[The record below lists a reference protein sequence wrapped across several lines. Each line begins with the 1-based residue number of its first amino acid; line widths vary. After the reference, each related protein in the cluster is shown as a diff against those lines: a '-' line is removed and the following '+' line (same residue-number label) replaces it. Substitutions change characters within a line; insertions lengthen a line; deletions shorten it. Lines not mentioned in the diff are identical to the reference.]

1 MKRKKR
7 SLHARLRGLAR
18 RGVKALFWAALLLL
32 AVRANISFFRGAFER
47 ALENGVAFLICAPI
61 YAHFERVPDAL
72 SRLWKRGDVIDNLL
86 SDYAAHPT
94 DFEKYVAGVY
104 RRLGY
109 RARVT
114 RATGDGGIDV
124 HLWRDGVH
132 YAVEVKLYA
141 RGRRVGREY
150 IQKLW
155 AAQLDAKA
163 DAAIFVATCGYTA
176 QAIEFAG
183 RHDIILVD
191 GDSLKRMISAAGHKR
206 RFGRGR

>member
-1 MKRKKR
+1 MKRKKER
-7 SLHARLRGLAR
+7 LRERLARLGR
-18 RGVKALFWAALLLL
+18 RCIKALMGALLLLL
-32 AVRANISFFRGAFER
+32 AVRANISFFRGAFDR
-47 ALENGVAFLICAPI
+47 ALENGAVFLICAPI
-61 YAHFERVPDAL
+61 YARFDRAGDAL

-86 SDYAAHPT
+86 SEYAAHPT
-94 DFEKYVAGVY
+94 EFEKYVAGVY
-104 RRLGY
+104 KRLGY

-114 RATGDGGIDV
+114 RASGDGGIDV

-163 DAAIFVATCGYTA
+163 DAAIFVTTCGYTA
-176 QAIEFAG
+176 QAIEFAE

-191 GDSLKRMISAAGHKR
+191 GDSLKRMIGAAEHRR
-206 RFGRGR
+206 RFGRRR

>member
-7 SLHARLRGLAR
+7 NLRARFRELRMR
-18 RGVKALFWAALLLL
+18 CIKALIGAALLLL
-32 AVRANISFFRGAFER
+32 ALRANISFFRGAFMR
-47 ALENGVAFLICAPI
+47 ALQNGVAFLICAPL
-61 YAHFERVPDAL
+61 YAHFDRVPDAL
-72 SRLWKRGDVIDNLL
+72 SRLWNRGDVIDNLL
-86 SDYAAHPT
+86 ADYAARPT
-94 DFEKYVAGVY
+94 EFEKYVASVY

-109 RARVT
+109 RTRVT

-191 GDSLKRMISAAGHKR
+191 GDALKRMINAAEHR
-206 RFGRGR
+206 RHPGRR

>member
-1 MKRKKR
+1 MKMKKER
-7 SLHARLRGLAR
+7 LRERLARLGR
-18 RGVKALFWAALLLL
+18 RCIKALMGALLLLL
-32 AVRANISFFRGAFER
+32 AVRANISFFRGAFDR
-47 ALENGVAFLICAPI
+47 ALENGAAFLICAPI
-61 YAHFERVPDAL
+61 YARFDRAGDAL

-86 SDYAAHPT
+86 SEYAAHPT
-94 DFEKYVAGVY
+94 EFEKYVAGVY
-104 RRLGY
+104 KRLGY

-114 RATGDGGIDV
+114 RASGDGGIDV

-163 DAAIFVATCGYTA
+163 DAAIFVTTCGYTA
-176 QAIEFAG
+176 QAIEFAE
-183 RHDIILVD
+183 RHDVILVD
-191 GDSLKRMISAAGHKR
+191 GDALKRMIGAAEHRR
-206 RFGRGR
+206 RFGRRR

>member
-1 MKRKKR
+1 MDAT
-7 SLHARLRGLAR
+7 SLSSTSG
-18 RGVKALFWAALLLL
+18 
-32 AVRANISFFRGAFER
+32 SC
-47 ALENGVAFLICAPI
+47 AFLICAPI

-163 DAAIFVATCGYTA
+163 DAAIFVTTCGYTA
-176 QAIEFAG
+176 QAIEFAE

>member
-1 MKRKKR
+1 MKRKKKNLR
-7 SLHARLRGLAR
+7 VRLRGLGQNCIRVLLGA
-18 RGVKALFWAALLLL
+18 VLLLL

-47 ALENGVAFLICAPI
+47 ALENGAVFLICAPI
-61 YAHFERVPDAL
+61 FAHFNRAPDAFL
-72 SRLWKRGDVIDNLL
+72 RMWKQGDVIDNLL

-109 RARVT
+109 RSKVT

-163 DAAIFVATCGYTA
+163 DAAIFVTTCGYTA
-176 QAIEFAG
+176 QAVEFAN

-191 GDSLKRMISAAGHKR
+191 GDSLKRMINAAGHKR
-206 RFGRGR
+206 RFRW

>member
-1 MKRKKR
+1 MKRKKER
-7 SLHARLRGLAR
+7 LRARLAR
-18 RGVKALFWAALLLL
+18 LGQRCIRALMGAVLLLL
-32 AVRANISFFRGAFER
+32 AVRANISFFRGAFDR
-47 ALENGVAFLICAPI
+47 ALENGAAFLICAPI
-61 YAHFERVPDAL
+61 YARFDRTGDAL

-86 SDYAAHPT
+86 SEYAAHPT
-94 DFEKYVAGVY
+94 EFEKYVAGVY

-114 RATGDGGIDV
+114 RASGDGGIDV

-176 QAIEFAG
+176 QAIEFAE
-183 RHDIILVD
+183 RHDVILVD
-191 GDSLKRMISAAGHKR
+191 GDSLKRMIGAAEHRR
-206 RFGRGR
+206 RFGRRR